1 MSGQK
6 LYNKNM
12 KTTKIDM
19 SKVKG
24 ENVFEGAVW
33 TKATP
38 KEMAEIKDLKLTY
51 ERTTRKI

>member
-1 MSGQK
+1 
-6 LYNKNM
+6 M

-19 SKVKG
+19 STVKG

-38 KEMAEIKDLKLTY
+38 KEMAAAFNAIDKVNSS
-51 ERTTRKI
+51 RKTA

>member
-1 MSGQK
+1 
-6 LYNKNM
+6 M

-24 ENVFEGAVW
+24 DNVFEGAVW

-38 KEMAEIKDLKLTY
+38 KEMAEAFNAIAKVDSS
-51 ERTTRKI
+51 RKTA